1 VICKGVYF
9 IIDFGTTILLAWYF
23 LVVVAVSVII
33 AVSVVEMV
41 PVTVAALAVTY
52 APACRYH
59 LEEKK
64 IATSRITAM
73 ASFPNLSHLQG
84 GR

>member
-1 VICKGVYF
+1 
-9 IIDFGTTILLAWYF
+9 
-23 LVVVAVSVII
+23 
-33 AVSVVEMV
+33 MV